1 MNITIDMLRAFRA
14 AAETQNFTKAAE
26 QTYMTQPAFSRLMS
40 GLEKEWQVRLFDRT
54 TRKVSLTPAGQ
65 LCYLAT
71 ARMLEQYD
79 HMLSEVEKVK
89 RTFSGEMRVG
99 CNSMSGMPEVFIHA
113 MREMKQEYPGV
124 RITFVSA
131 GSVDLVPMIESGELD
146 CGVVWSKS
154 VMSSEKMDMMKLV
167 PTHKYAI
174 LSSEHPLAERAVISL
189 RDLTGIPIIYMKER
203 ETRTYQMVS
212 QVSKEIGVSLVEA
225 EPAENYDEMI
235 MRVSVGN
242 EAAISSFA
250 YADHYYKEVV
260 FRPISD
266 LEQAEINGWRV
277 LVWRR
282 DNQNEG
288 VQTLCTILERNL
300 AASSLTLTE

>member
-1 MNITIDMLRAFRA
+1 MNITMDMLRAFRA

-40 GLEKEWQVRLFDRT
+40 GLEKEWQVRLFERT

-65 LCYLAT
+65 LCYLTT

-79 HMLSEVEKVK
+79 HMLSEVEKIK
-89 RTFSGEMRVG
+89 RTFSGEMKIG
-99 CNSMSGMPEVFIHA
+99 CNTISGMPEVFVHA
-113 MREMKQEYPGV
+113 MRKMKQEYPGV
-124 RITFVSA
+124 RITVVSA
-131 GSVDLVPMIESGELD
+131 GSVDLVPMIESGQLD
-146 CGVVWSKS
+146 CGLVWSKS
-154 VMSSEKMDMMKLV
+154 VMSSDKMDMMKLA
-167 PTHKYAI
+167 PTHKYAV
-174 LSSEHPLAERAVISL
+174 LSSEHPLAERAAISL
-189 RDLTGIPIIYMKER
+189 RDLTGLPIIYMKDR

-212 QVSKEIGVSLVEA
+212 QVCQEIGLSLTEA
-225 EPAENYDEMI
+225 EPANNYDEMI
-235 MRVSVGN
+235 MRVSVGD

-277 LVWRR
+277 LVWRK
-282 DNQNEG
+282 DNENEG
-288 VQTLCTILERNL
+288 VQTLCSILDKLL
-300 AASSLTLTE
+300 AASTLASAE

>member
-1 MNITIDMLRAFRA
+1 MDMLRAFRA

-40 GLEKEWQVRLFDRT
+40 GLEKEWQVRLFERT

-65 LCYLAT
+65 LCYLT
-71 ARMLEQYD
+71 AARILEQYD
-79 HMLSEVEKVK
+79 HMLSEVEKIK
-89 RTFSGEMRVG
+89 RTFSGEMKVG
-99 CNSMSGMPEVFIHA
+99 CNTMSGMPEVFVHA

-124 RITFVSA
+124 RIAVVSA

-154 VMSSEKMDMMKLV
+154 VMSSDKMDMMKLV
-167 PTHKYAI
+167 PTHKYAV
-174 LSSEHPLAERAVISL
+174 LSSEHPLAERAAISL
-189 RDLTGIPIIYMKER
+189 RDLTGLPIIYMKDR
-203 ETRTYQMVS
+203 EKRTYQMVS
-212 QVSKEIGVSLVEA
+212 QVCQEIGLSLMEA
-225 EPAENYDEMI
+225 EPANNYDEMI
-235 MRVSVGN
+235 MRVSVGD

-277 LVWRR
+277 LVWRK
-282 DNQNEG
+282 DNENEG
-288 VQTLCTILERNL
+288 VQTLCAILGKHL
-300 AASSLTLTE
+300 AASSLSSAE

>member
-1 MNITIDMLRAFRA
+1 MDMLRAFRA

-40 GLEKEWQVRLFDRT
+40 GLEKEWQVRLFERT

-65 LCYLAT
+65 LCYLTT

-79 HMLSEVEKVK
+79 HMLSEVEKIK
-89 RTFSGEMRVG
+89 RTFSGEMKIG
-99 CNSMSGMPEVFIHA
+99 CNTISGMPEVFVHA
-113 MREMKQEYPGV
+113 MRKMKQEYPGV
-124 RITFVSA
+124 RITVVSA
-131 GSVDLVPMIESGELD
+131 GSVDLVPMIESGQLD
-146 CGVVWSKS
+146 CGLVWSKS
-154 VMSSEKMDMMKLV
+154 VMSSDKMDMMKLA
-167 PTHKYAI
+167 PTHKYAV
-174 LSSEHPLAERAVISL
+174 LSSEHPLAERAAISL
-189 RDLTGIPIIYMKER
+189 RDLTGLPIIYMKDR

-212 QVSKEIGVSLVEA
+212 QVCQEIGLSLTEA
-225 EPAENYDEMI
+225 EPANNYDEMI
-235 MRVSVGN
+235 MRVSVGD

-277 LVWRR
+277 LVWRK
-282 DNQNEG
+282 DNENEG
-288 VQTLCTILERNL
+288 VQTLCSILDKLL
-300 AASSLTLTE
+300 AASTLASAE